1 MGGYS
6 SDDSG
11 SPSGGGTKKQA
22 KSFAKKNKTP
32 VKDFIASGGVTG
44 AVIRGVKKGIET
56 AKKRRVNTK
65 LIGTSDYQGDVEGK
79 KSKIID
85 TIDHRDGNNQPQGIE
100 LAKASTTSAT
110 ILGPAEIQKNAANT
124 IGGPTSVEMTADEIL
139 LANKRKG
146 RRSTILTTSSGLNES
161 EEDEISK
168 KTLLG

>member
-6 SDDSG
+6 SSSGG
-11 SPSGGGTKKQA
+11 SPGGGGTKSQA
-22 KSFAKKNKTP
+22 KSYQQKNKPTP
-32 VKDFIASGGVTG
+32 VRDFIVGGGITG

-79 KSKIID
+79 KSRVIVERD
-85 TIDHRDGNNQPQGIE
+85 YRDGNNQPKGIE

-110 ILGPAEIQKNAANT
+110 ILGPKEIQKKAANT
-124 IGGPTSVEMTADEIL
+124 IKGPTEVEMSADEIL
-139 LANKRKG
+139 LKNKRKG
-146 RRSTILTTSSGLNES
+146 RKITQITGPEGLAKKEKL
-161 EEDEISK
+161 SK

>member
-79 KSKIID
+79 KSRVIVERD
-85 TIDHRDGNNQPQGIE
+85 YRDGNNQPKGIE

-124 IGGPTSVEMTADEIL
+124 IGGPTSLEMSADEIL

-146 RRSTILTTSSGLNES
+146 RKITNITGPTGLAK
-161 EEDEISK
+161 EEKLSK